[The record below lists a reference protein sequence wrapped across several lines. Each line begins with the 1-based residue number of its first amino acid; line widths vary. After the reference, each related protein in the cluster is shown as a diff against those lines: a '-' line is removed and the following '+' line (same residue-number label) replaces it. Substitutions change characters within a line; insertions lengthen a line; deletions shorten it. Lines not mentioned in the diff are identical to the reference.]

1 MEQKLAEGSLETAD
15 FRKIWA
21 EFAEFWV
28 VSPTNSNLYHYAGN
42 NPVKYTDPTGM
53 WTIEFGIGVGVAGK
67 IKFGHNEDKWEFSWR
82 IGFGLGGNISLD
94 ISDTSFTEDKQ
105 SQAGF
110 YIEGDI
116 SGDIGQYS
124 VGVEAQIGI
133 ESNVYSDGQQKTEF
147 QNDATISISYG
158 DDPNDHNMVKK
169 GIQLYEK
176 RNK

>member
-1 MEQKLAEGSLETAD
+1 M
-15 FRKIWA
+15 
-21 EFAEFWV
+21 
-28 VSPTNSNLYHYAGN
+28 YHYAGN
-42 NPVKYTDPTGM
+42 NPVKYVDPTGM

-158 DDPNDHNMVKK
+158 DIVSEITTDNGELSFTPPSVDSSKSNSFGVDGMIFAGFGGSGVIK
-169 GIQLYEK
+169 ED
-176 RNK
+176 